1 MYRLKTIVLF
11 TNSSANAQSP
21 SRQLYS
27 PTFPSSLPSLL
38 PLLTSCISPSLHSSL
53 LHSLPDRVPMFL
65 PSFLAPRR
73 TRTSASMFP
82 CYPEIST
89 RIRAQRIFSLR
100 IFFACCSSLPPQP
113 VLVMYLVGNKV
124 VNNPFLPLLV
134 VCSNAA
140 SSFPP
145 LLQRCLFV
153 SSSSPTLPFLLSS
166 LPLPF
171 LFSCPTPHAFL
182 GCNWHSAL
190 SPLLFLLE
198 VPLLLE
204 ASASAAFG
212 CCMARKHARVLMC
225 LCV

>member
-53 LHSLPDRVPMFL
+53 LHSLPDRVPMSL
-65 PSFLAPRR
+65 PRFLAPRR

-124 VNNPFLPLLV
+124 VNIPFFPLLV

-145 LLQRCLFV
+145 LLQRCLF
-153 SSSSPTLPFLLSS
+153 FC
-166 LPLPF
+166 LPF
-171 LFSCPTPHAFL
+171 LFPSSSPVPRRTLSLAAIGVLCPPFSFYLRFL
-182 GCNWHSAL
+182 CFSKPQQAQ
-190 SPLLFLLE
+190 PL
-198 VPLLLE
+198 
-204 ASASAAFG
+204 AAAWPAN
-212 CCMARKHARVLMC
+212 MRVC
-225 LCV
+225 

>member
-53 LHSLPDRVPMFL
+53 LHSLPDRVPM
-65 PSFLAPRR
+65 
-73 TRTSASMFP
+73 
-82 CYPEIST
+82 
-89 RIRAQRIFSLR
+89 
-100 IFFACCSSLPPQP
+100 SLPRSEKNAD
-113 VLVMYLVGNKV
+113 VGEHVPMLPRNQHTH
-124 VNNPFLPLLV
+124 PCTAHLFPTHFLRLLFFSSTAACSCDVSGGEQGGEHSFFPLACRL
-134 VCSNAA
+134 
-140 SSFPP
+140 FE
-145 LLQRCLFV
+145 RCLFV
-153 SSSSPTLPFLLSS
+153 SSSSPTLPILLSS

-182 GCNWHSAL
+182 GCHWSAL